1 MANPVRIAGGN
12 IDGDT
17 NEGYHAQVDQNGNLR
32 VREGHFDGDN
42 QSYEDTSFVT
52 GDSPATH
59 DFYTDTGGR
68 CSVDGWVVCDGD
80 GDISVSISRD
90 GISYGDAMTMKSGE
104 IIDLLRW
111 KVNKIRVTWI
121 ADSAYRIVLI

>member
-1 MANPVRIAGGN
+1 MARIVARIAGGN
-12 IDGDT
+12 IDGDD
-17 NEGYHAQVDQNGNLR
+17 NEGYHAQVDRNGNLR

-42 QSYEDTSFVT
+42 KSYKDTSFVV

-59 DFYTDTGGR
+59 DFYGDIGR
-68 CSVDGWVVCDGD
+68 CSVDGWIVCDGD
-80 GDISVSISRD
+80 GDISVDVSRD
-90 GISYGDAMTMKSGE
+90 GISYGDSMTMKSGE

-111 KVNKIRVTWI
+111 KVNKIRVTWV